1 MKFEKIKKAFIKKF
15 LSFIIKLILRLLKR
29 REEMKKTVPY
39 ITNLKNSRVVSMMTA
54 YDYPSAKAVSEAEI
68 DIILVGDSLAQVV
81 LGHDDTLSVT
91 VDEMLHH
98 VKAVTNAKPSS
109 LVVADMPYMSYHVS
123 KEDTIK
129 NAGRFIQ
136 EGKADAVKIE
146 GGKKREET
154 IQALLEAEIPVM
166 GHLGLTPQSKNL
178 MGGYKVQ
185 GKTLDL
191 AKELFEDAL
200 LLQELGC
207 FSMVLEGVPTVVAQ
221 SISENINIPTIGIG
235 AGSLTDGQV
244 LVLHDLLGMKSK
256 EYIDAKFV
264 KRYDQQYDATLK
276 ALKTY
281 KDEIEKRDFPTDDY
295 SYDMGNDINDS
306 LKEWK
311 KEIKKILS

>member
-1 MKFEKIKKAFIKKF
+1 
-15 LSFIIKLILRLLKR
+15 
-29 REEMKKTVPY
+29 MKKTVPY

-68 DIILVGDSLAQVV
+68 DIILVGDSLAQVI

-91 VDEMLHH
+91 MDEMLHH

-136 EGKADAVKIE
+136 EGKADGVKIE

-191 AKELFEDAL
+191 ARQLFEDAL

-221 SISENINIPTIGIG
+221 SISENIKIPTIGIG
-235 AGSLTDGQV
+235 AGNLTDGQV

-264 KRYDQQYDATLK
+264 KRYDQQYEATLN

-281 KDEIEKRDFPTDDY
+281 KVEIEKREFPTDNY

>member
-1 MKFEKIKKAFIKKF
+1 
-15 LSFIIKLILRLLKR
+15 
-29 REEMKKTVPY
+29 MKKTVPY

-81 LGHDDTLSVT
+81 LGHEDTLSVT

-98 VKAVTNAKPSS
+98 VKAVTNARPSS

-123 KEDTIK
+123 KEDTVK

-191 AKELFEDAL
+191 ARQLFEDAL
-200 LLQELGC
+200 LLQEVGC

-221 SISENINIPTIGIG
+221 SISENIKIPTIGIG
-235 AGSLTDGQV
+235 AGNLTDGQV

-264 KRYDQQYDATLK
+264 KRYDQQYEATLN

-281 KDEIEKRDFPTDDY
+281 KVEIEKREFPTDNY

>member
-1 MKFEKIKKAFIKKF
+1 MKCY
-15 LSFIIKLILRLLKR
+15 
-29 REEMKKTVPY
+29 T
-39 ITNLKNSRVVSMMTA
+39 
-54 YDYPSAKAVSEAEI
+54 
-68 DIILVGDSLAQVV
+68 
-81 LGHDDTLSVT
+81 TLSVT

-98 VKAVTNAKPSS
+98 VKAVTNANPSS
-109 LVVADMPYMSYHVS
+109 LVVADMPYLSYHINVS
-123 KEDTIK
+123 DSLK

-146 GGKKREET
+146 GGRKREET

-191 AKELFEDAL
+191 ARQLFEDAL

-235 AGSLTDGQV
+235 AGNLTDGQV

-264 KRYDQQYDATLK
+264 KRYDQQYEATLK

>member
-1 MKFEKIKKAFIKKF
+1 
-15 LSFIIKLILRLLKR
+15 
-29 REEMKKTVPY
+29 MKKTVPY

-68 DIILVGDSLAQVV
+68 DIILVGDSLAQVI

-91 VDEMLHH
+91 MDEMLHH

-191 AKELFEDAL
+191 ARQLFEDAL

-235 AGSLTDGQV
+235 AGNLTDGQV

-264 KRYDQQYDATLK
+264 KRYDQQYEATLN
-276 ALKTY
+276 ALKKY
-281 KDEIEKRDFPTDDY
+281 KVEIEKREFPTDNY

>member
-1 MKFEKIKKAFIKKF
+1 
-15 LSFIIKLILRLLKR
+15 
-29 REEMKKTVPY
+29 MKKTVPY
-39 ITNLKNSRVVSMMTA
+39 IRNLKNNRVVSMMTA

-81 LGHDDTLSVT
+81 LGHDDTLSIT

-123 KEDTIK
+123 KEETIK

-146 GGKKREET
+146 GGRKRKET
-154 IQALLEAEIPVM
+154 IEALLDAEIPVM

-191 AKELFEDAL
+191 ARELFEDAL
-200 LLQELGC
+200 LLEEIGC
-207 FSMVLEGVPTVVAQ
+207 FSMVLEGVPTIVGQ

-235 AGSLTDGQV
+235 AGNLTDGQV

-264 KRYDQQYDATLK
+264 KRYDQQYETTLQ
-276 ALKTY
+276 ALKSY
-281 KDEIEKRDFPTDDY
+281 KSDIELRKFPTEDH
-295 SYDMGNDINDS
+295 SYNIGSDIS
-306 LKEWK
+306 EFLKEWK

>member
-1 MKFEKIKKAFIKKF
+1 
-15 LSFIIKLILRLLKR
+15 
-29 REEMKKTVPY
+29 MKKTVPY

-68 DIILVGDSLAQVV
+68 DIILVGDSLAQVI

-91 VDEMLHH
+91 MDEMLHH

-154 IQALLEAEIPVM
+154 VQALLEAEIPVM

-191 AKELFEDAL
+191 ARQLFEDAL

-235 AGSLTDGQV
+235 AGNLTDGQV

-264 KRYDQQYDATLK
+264 KRYDQQYEATLN

-281 KDEIEKRDFPTDDY
+281 KVEIEKREFPTDTY

>member
-1 MKFEKIKKAFIKKF
+1 
-15 LSFIIKLILRLLKR
+15 
-29 REEMKKTVPY
+29 MKKTVPY

-146 GGKKREET
+146 GGRKREET

-191 AKELFEDAL
+191 ARQLFEDAL

-235 AGSLTDGQV
+235 AGNLTDGQV

-264 KRYDQQYDATLK
+264 KRYDEQYDSTVK
-276 ALKTY
+276 ALVEY
-281 KDEIEKRDFPTDDY
+281 KKDIENFDFPGEEH
-295 SYDMGNDINDS
+295 SYDMGSDIQDS

>member
-1 MKFEKIKKAFIKKF
+1 
-15 LSFIIKLILRLLKR
+15 
-29 REEMKKTVPY
+29 MKKTVPY
-39 ITNLKNSRVVSMMTA
+39 IKNLKNNRVVSMMTA
-54 YDYPSAKAVSEAEI
+54 YDYPSAKAVSDAEI

-81 LGHDDTLSVT
+81 LGHDDTLSIT

-98 VKAVTNAKPSS
+98 VKAVTNAKPSA

-123 KEDTIK
+123 KEETIK

-136 EGKADAVKIE
+136 EGRADAVKIE
-146 GGKKREET
+146 GGRKRKEMIE
-154 IQALLEAEIPVM
+154 ALLDAEIPVM

-191 AKELFEDAL
+191 ARELFEDAL
-200 LLQELGC
+200 LLEEVGC
-207 FSMVLEGVPTVVAQ
+207 FSMVLEGVPTIVGQ

-235 AGSLTDGQV
+235 AGNQTDGQV

-264 KRYDQQYDATLK
+264 KRYDQQFETTIQ
-276 ALKTY
+276 ALK
-281 KDEIEKRDFPTDDY
+281 
-295 SYDMGNDINDS
+295 N
-306 LKEWK
+306 
-311 KEIKKILS
+311 

>member
-1 MKFEKIKKAFIKKF
+1 MKN
-15 LSFIIKLILRLLKR
+15 
-29 REEMKKTVPY
+29 TVPK
-39 ITNLKNSRVVSMMTA
+39 IVNLKNERVISMMTA

-68 DIILVGDSLAQVV
+68 DIILVGDSLAQVI

-91 VDEMLHH
+91 MDEMLHH

-191 AKELFEDAL
+191 ARQLFEDAL

-235 AGSLTDGQV
+235 AGNLTDGQV

-264 KRYDQQYDATLK
+264 KRYDQQYEATLN

-281 KDEIEKRDFPTDDY
+281 KVEIEKREFPTDNY

>member
-1 MKFEKIKKAFIKKF
+1 
-15 LSFIIKLILRLLKR
+15 
-29 REEMKKTVPY
+29 MKKTVPY

-68 DIILVGDSLAQVV
+68 DIILVGDSLAQVI

-91 VDEMLHH
+91 MDEMLHH

-191 AKELFEDAL
+191 ARQLFEDAL
-200 LLQELGC
+200 LLQEVGC

-235 AGSLTDGQV
+235 AGNLTDGQV

-264 KRYDQQYDATLK
+264 KRYDQQYEATLN

-281 KDEIEKRDFPTDDY
+281 KVEIEKREFPTDNY

>member
-1 MKFEKIKKAFIKKF
+1 
-15 LSFIIKLILRLLKR
+15 
-29 REEMKKTVPY
+29 MKKTVPY
-39 ITNLKNSRVVSMMTA
+39 ITNLKNNRVISMMTA

-109 LVVADMPYMSYHVS
+109 LVVADMPYMSYHIS

-185 GKTLDL
+185 GKTLEL
-191 AKELFEDAL
+191 ARQLFEDAL
-200 LLQELGC
+200 LLQEIGC

-235 AGSLTDGQV
+235 AGNLTDGQV

-256 EYIDAKFV
+256 EY
-264 KRYDQQYDATLK
+264 L
-276 ALKTY
+276 
-281 KDEIEKRDFPTDDY
+281 
-295 SYDMGNDINDS
+295 S
-306 LKEWK
+306 L
-311 KEIKKILS
+311 IHI

>member
-1 MKFEKIKKAFIKKF
+1 MKN
-15 LSFIIKLILRLLKR
+15 
-29 REEMKKTVPY
+29 TVPK
-39 ITNLKNSRVVSMMTA
+39 IVNLKNERVISMMTA

-68 DIILVGDSLAQVV
+68 DIILVGDSLAQVI

-91 VDEMLHH
+91 MDEMLHH

-146 GGKKREET
+146 GGKKREKT

-191 AKELFEDAL
+191 ARQLFEDAL

-221 SISENINIPTIGIG
+221 SISENINIATIGIG
-235 AGSLTDGQV
+235 AGNLTDGQV

-264 KRYDQQYDATLK
+264 KRYDQQYEATLN

-281 KDEIEKRDFPTDDY
+281 KVEIEKREFPTDNY

>member
-1 MKFEKIKKAFIKKF
+1 
-15 LSFIIKLILRLLKR
+15 
-29 REEMKKTVPY
+29 MKKTVPY

-68 DIILVGDSLAQVV
+68 DIILVGDSLAQVI

-91 VDEMLHH
+91 MDEMLHH

-191 AKELFEDAL
+191 ARQLFEDAL

-221 SISENINIPTIGIG
+221 SISENIKIPTIGIG
-235 AGSLTDGQV
+235 AGNLTDGQV

-264 KRYDQQYDATLK
+264 KRYDQQYEATLN

-281 KDEIEKRDFPTDDY
+281 KVEIEKREFPTDNY

>member
-1 MKFEKIKKAFIKKF
+1 
-15 LSFIIKLILRLLKR
+15 
-29 REEMKKTVPY
+29 MKKTVPY

-91 VDEMLHH
+91 VDEILHH

-109 LVVADMPYMSYHVS
+109 LVVADMPYMSYHIS
-123 KEDTIK
+123 KEDTIR

-146 GGKKREET
+146 GGKKRKET
-154 IQALLEAEIPVM
+154 IQALLDAEIPVM

-191 AKELFEDAL
+191 ARELFEDAL

-207 FSMVLEGVPTVVAQ
+207 FSMVLEGVPTIVAQ

-235 AGSLTDGQV
+235 AGNLTDGQV

-264 KRYDQQYDATLK
+264 KRYDQQYETTLK
-276 ALKTY
+276 ALRTY

-295 SYDMGNDINDS
+295 SYNMGNSINDS

>member
-1 MKFEKIKKAFIKKF
+1 
-15 LSFIIKLILRLLKR
+15 
-29 REEMKKTVPY
+29 
-39 ITNLKNSRVVSMMTA
+39 
-54 YDYPSAKAVSEAEI
+54 
-68 DIILVGDSLAQVV
+68 
-81 LGHDDTLSVT
+81 
-91 VDEMLHH
+91 
-98 VKAVTNAKPSS
+98 
-109 LVVADMPYMSYHVS
+109 
-123 KEDTIK
+123 
-129 NAGRFIQ
+129 
-136 EGKADAVKIE
+136 
-146 GGKKREET
+146 
-154 IQALLEAEIPVM
+154 
-166 GHLGLTPQSKNL
+166 

-191 AKELFEDAL
+191 ARQLFEDAL

-235 AGSLTDGQV
+235 AGNLTDGQV

-264 KRYDQQYDATLK
+264 KRYDQQYEATLN

-281 KDEIEKRDFPTDDY
+281 KVEIEKREFPTDNY